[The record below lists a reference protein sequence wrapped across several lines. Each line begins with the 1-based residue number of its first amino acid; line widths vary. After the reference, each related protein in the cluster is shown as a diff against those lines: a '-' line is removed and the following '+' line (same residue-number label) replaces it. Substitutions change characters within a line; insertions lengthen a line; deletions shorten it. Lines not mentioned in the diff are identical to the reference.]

1 MTKIRNPLLTTMN
14 GLPIFKI
21 PCQRKYTTIRKNNI
35 YRVKFYGVD
44 KVPDQREL
52 ITTLAK
58 EGWTKIVVLTSDK
71 NWNGVMSL
79 TVVATK

>member
-1 MTKIRNPLLTTMN
+1 MTKIRNPLLITIN
-14 GLPIFKI
+14 SLPIFKI
-21 PCQRKYTTIRKNNI
+21 PCQRKYTTIRKNNT

-58 EGWTKIVVLTSDK
+58 EGWTKIVVSVTSD
-71 NWNGVMSL
+71 NWKGVMSL

>member
-14 GLPIFKI
+14 ALPIFKI
-21 PCQRKYTTIRKNNI
+21 PCQRKYTTIRKNNT